1 MSISSNISLGSLRQ
15 QCKEIS
21 DNENNGAITDE
32 AWNSFITNSYK
43 KLYDMLVAAYG
54 NDYYLAETYEFQT
67 NSNQGYTLPDGT
79 ATYTNTAGDPAEKFY
94 KMLGVDLQYS
104 ASPSGWVSLRR
115 FEMIDRNRYG
125 FQNVQGNWS
134 GNTNLRYRIQGN
146 QIYFAPLPS
155 TGQTVRLF
163 YVPAPTNLQ
172 YRLIGAY
179 TSGSTTIGLSGTTGI
194 YNAMNVS
201 GTGIQSGSLV
211 TSVTSNSVE
220 ITPVTTA
227 ARNTGLVSIWSDA
240 TEIDGISGWEQFV
253 IFDAALKAQG
263 KQENDTSWIAV
274 ERETMKQEI
283 ESMAEARDAGQAFH
297 VSDVLAISGNGWDSG
312 SDFGSGAW

>member
-32 AWNSFITNSYK
+32 AWNSFISNSYK

-67 NSNQGYTLPDGT
+67 NSNQGYTLPNGT
-79 ATYTNTAGDPAEKFY
+79 DTYLNTAGDPAEKFY

-134 GNTNLRYRIQGN
+134 GNTNLRYRVQGN

-163 YVPAPTNLQ
+163 YVPAPTSLQ
-172 YRLIGAY
+172 YRLTSAY
-179 TSGSTTIGLSGTTGI
+179 TVGSTSVGVSNTTGI
-194 YNAMNVS
+194 NTAMNVT
-201 GTGIQSGSLV
+201 GTGIPAGTTVSGG
-211 TSVTSNSVE
+211 
-220 ITPVTTA
+220 ITTYGFELSANATA
-227 ARNTGLVSIWSDA
+227 TRNTGLLSIWSDA
-240 TEIDGISGWEQFV
+240 TEIDGIAGWEQFV
-253 IFDAALKAQG
+253 IYDAALKAQG

-274 ERETMKQEI
+274 EREIMKQEI

-297 VSDVLAISGNGWDSG
+297 VSDVLGLSGNGWDG
-312 SDFGSGAW
+312 GDFGSGAW